1 MKYIKTATGHGAII
15 LSLFYLV
22 LYVIDRIN
30 NAMAFIAHNITLTM
44 LLVLAFLS
52 IVNALFVLNGAKKL
66 PVFKKGCSYA
76 AMIFALV
83 YAVLFIIVKADD
95 NAMSQIIDRDLTKS
109 VMLVMAALASAV
121 AVFMLSRER
130 KLLRKRLL
138 REKKRK
144 RAKTQAHA

>member
-1 MKYIKTATGHGAII
+1 
-15 LSLFYLV
+15 
-22 LYVIDRIN
+22 
-30 NAMAFIAHNITLTM
+30 
-44 LLVLAFLS
+44 
-52 IVNALFVLNGAKKL
+52 
-66 PVFKKGCSYA
+66 
-76 AMIFALV
+76 MIFALV

-95 NAMSQIIDRDLTKS
+95 NAMSQIIDRDLTKA